1 MGDMKPAHNRFPNDN
16 LHPGRTEETA
26 RGTQPKILQFT
37 LRTLSLPELRLPR
50 HVSDAK
56 RMDLS
61 SRFGIDP
68 SRAASAIK
76 PPNQHQFLKEK
87 CAPVRGHSEWPT
99 EKRKVLRQRK
109 NRHKKAPL
117 KPLSATKEQNTKKS
131 ADCESA
137 LEEAATYSPTTKCS
151 TIGVNGLNFSVR
163 NGKRWDPTAIT
174 T

>member
-1 MGDMKPAHNRFPNDN
+1 MFRMADREKKNKMCR
-16 LHPGRTEETA
+16 
-26 RGTQPKILQFT
+26 
-37 LRTLSLPELRLPR
+37 
-50 HVSDAK
+50 VSDAEC
-56 RMDLS
+56 RNLS